1 VRKFLHATPP
11 RHPQTV
17 MAIET
22 LLDHDT
28 LSVEELI
35 RRLKAMKERYVSG
48 DSGDRALARLNLTKD
63 ELMARVMSWIQL
75 SVVEARAAIIR
86 RCA

>member
-1 VRKFLHATPP
+1 MRKFLHATPP

-35 RRLKAMKERYVSG
+35 RRLKAMKER
-48 DSGDRALARLNLTKD
+48 
-63 ELMARVMSWIQL
+63 
-75 SVVEARAAIIR
+75 
-86 RCA
+86 